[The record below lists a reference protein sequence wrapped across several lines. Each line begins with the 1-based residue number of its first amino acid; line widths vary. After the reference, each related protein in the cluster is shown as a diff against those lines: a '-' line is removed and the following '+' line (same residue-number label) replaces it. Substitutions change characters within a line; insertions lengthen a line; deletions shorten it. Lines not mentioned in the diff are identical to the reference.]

1 VATTKL
7 TRREEAALERV
18 RKTATLLDDAVKI
31 PGTDIGVG
39 LDPLLGV
46 APVSGD
52 LVAGAISMYIVA
64 EAARLGVPRE
74 TLLRMTV
81 NVGVDVAVGSV
92 PVVGTIID
100 ALWQANEQN
109 VSRIEEYLGVDAER
123 R

>member
-1 VATTKL
+1 MATTKL